1 MAGYLVFMICVILVF
16 VNSCTET
23 FCDATNYPAKAVP
36 VHKNDIDKLQF
47 AENLEHLEAD
57 FFLFG
62 AFGYGLDKVAPEL
75 AMGGPPP
82 TGARKANLDAFV
94 KSIIVEFGY
103 EEVGHLRLQ

>member
-1 MAGYLVFMICVILVF
+1 MAGYLVFMVCVILVF
-16 VNSCTET
+16 VNSCTQT
-23 FCDATNYPAKAVP
+23 LCDATEAVP
-36 VHKNDIDKLQF
+36 VDKNDIDKLQF

-75 AMGGPPP
+75 VMGGPPP